1 MPDTPHH
8 DLSATPRWYSPR
20 GRAGR
25 AEFWGWFFGLIPLSI
40 AAFIL
45 LSIGWALA
53 ACYYISSGAGYMP
66 MIAAGYT
73 ALVVGL
79 VLLPFCLMLCR
90 RLRDAGF
97 RVWIAPCLWCSIVLN
112 AGLAVDVSFAVAVN
126 ALREA
131 RPIVERIDAQKA
143 QLQNESARLQLKE
156 QEERELRALVQ
167 QLNDEFNADR
177 PIELSLLSI
186 LTVTNGAALLLLLT
200 LGFLPSKKHPTDPES

>member
-73 ALVVGL
+73 APVVGL
-79 VLLPFCLMLCR
+79 VTSG
-90 RLRDAGF
+90 ATTG
-97 RVWIAPCLWCSIVLN
+97 ASTT
-112 AGLAVDVSFAVAVN
+112 GLTSS
-126 ALREA
+126 ALA
-131 RPIVERIDAQKA
+131 
-143 QLQNESARLQLKE
+143 N
-156 QEERELRALVQ
+156 
-167 QLNDEFNADR
+167 
-177 PIELSLLSI
+177 
-186 LTVTNGAALLLLLT
+186 T
-200 LGFLPSKKHPTDPES
+200 